1 MPSLKKT
8 REMFYSIICDLTNM
22 VESLQDENKEL
33 KEKIKVLESSSSSDE
48 DNVMSEEEILKREQ
62 MAQDPN
68 CPFGHA

>member
-8 REMFYSIICDLTNM
+8 RQMFYSIICDLTNI

-33 KEKIKVLESSSSSDE
+33 KEKIKQLESSSSYD
-48 DNVMSEEEILKREQ
+48 DDIMSEEEVLKREQ

-68 CPFGHA
+68 SPFGHA